1 MLSIN
6 DDCAVPFKDHDTED
20 VPAVARSFRL
30 DDAADGFFFPMPC
43 VNPVLLAETVGTR
56 LFG

>member
-6 DDCAVPFKDHDTED
+6 DDCAVPFKGHNTED

-30 DDAADGFFFPMPC
+30 DDAVDGLLYPMPC
-43 VNPVLLAETVGTR
+43 VNPVLLAGTVGTR